1 MENIAVSLIVK
12 GEFKNVVIPKILVSD
27 LAVML
32 REEGKC
38 SVHFADKTVTAEG
51 MVILAKGEKLQVMV
65 FPNID

>member
-12 GEFKNVVIPKILVSD
+12 GEFKNIVIPKSLVGD

-32 REEGKC
+32 RKEGKC
-38 SVHFADKTVTAEG
+38 PVHFENKTVMAEG

-65 FPNID
+65 FPNTD

>member
-12 GEFKNVVIPKILVSD
+12 GEFKNVVIPKSLVGD
-27 LAVML
+27 LAVIL

-38 SVHFADKTVTAEG
+38 PVHFADKTVMAEG

-65 FPNID
+65 FPNTD

>member
-12 GEFKNVVIPKILVSD
+12 GEFKNVVIPKSLVGD

-38 SVHFADKTVTAEG
+38 PVHFADKTIMTEG

-65 FPNID
+65 FPNTD